1 MRRRS
6 VLLLAGL
13 AALLLWRR
21 GGSSGHVDVL
31 YDDGSLIRL
40 ESGVEAKDLLG
51 DARDILA
58 LAP

>member
-1 MRRRS
+1 
-6 VLLLAGL
+6 
-13 AALLLWRR
+13 
-21 GGSSGHVDVL
+21 VL
-31 YDDGSLIRL
+31 YDDGSLVRL